1 MAIGIDENDKNKIS
15 VVTGNGLG
23 IEDGKVVAKAGTN
36 VTIDENGINA
46 KDTTLVGGEI
56 TPTTSEDG
64 YENTYEIKDTDE
76 NKAILKDVA
85 SATKLSSVDSKVGDT
100 NYSSNNYINDGD
112 SLTEAASDLD
122 TA

>member
-1 MAIGIDENDKNKIS
+1 MIQGK
-15 VVTGNGLG
+15 GLG

-85 SATKLSSVDSKVGDT
+85 SATKFK
-100 NYSSNNYINDGD
+100 
-112 SLTEAASDLD
+112 
-122 TA
+122 

>member
-1 MAIGIDENDKNKIS
+1 MNQIVINIDEFQSRAAI
-15 VVTGNGLG
+15 

-100 NYSSNNYINDGD
+100 QY
-112 SLTEAASDLD
+112 TPAQ
-122 TA
+122 